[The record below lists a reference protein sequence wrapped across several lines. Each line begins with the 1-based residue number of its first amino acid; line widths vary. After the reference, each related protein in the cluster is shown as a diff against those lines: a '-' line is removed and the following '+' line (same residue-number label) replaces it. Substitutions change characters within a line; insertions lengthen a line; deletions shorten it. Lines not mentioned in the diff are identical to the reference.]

1 MSASDVKV
9 ATIRNIGEVY
19 IIITISIIIVSIM
32 ITLIL
37 ILIILLM
44 MMMMIIIGIVA
55 MLMEPVR
62 MAFSLPSTVSSSPHQ
77 LIEQLRCPELSGFR
91 A

>member
-1 MSASDVKV
+1 MSSNDAKV
-9 ATIRNIGEVY
+9 ATIRNAGEVY
-19 IIITISIIIVSIM
+19 IIIISIIIASIM

-37 ILIILLM
+37 ILILIIL
-44 MMMMIIIGIVA
+44 MMMIIIIGIA
-55 MLMEPVR
+55 ATLREPVR

-77 LIEQLRCPELSGFR
+77 LIEQRRCPKLSGFR